1 MSDKQDA
8 LTPIRPERLAREIRE
23 MCAEHNSGQITE
35 LQYEQRFARMIGE
48 VRDRRLAGDRAE
60 VLKVLNPLR
69 EDGTVTAKEWDRL
82 IRSLGL
88 V

>member
-1 MSDKQDA
+1 MSDQQDA

-35 LQYEQRFARMIGE
+35 LQFEQRFARMIGE
-48 VRDRRLAGDRAE
+48 VRDRRLAGDRSE

-82 IRSLGL
+82 VRSLGL

>member
-1 MSDKQDA
+1 MSEPEA
-8 LTPIRPERLAREIRE
+8 LTPIKPERLARELRE
-23 MCAEHNSGQITE
+23 MTTEHNSGQISE
-35 LQYEQRFARMIGE
+35 LQFEQRFARMIGE

-69 EDGTVTAKEWDRL
+69 EEGTLTSKEWDRL